1 VLRFLTAVFRLFG
14 RGRSPAALL
23 NLTVPRSGYRV
34 ERDIVYGK
42 EKRQKLDLYVPDGFK
57 APAPAVLFFYGG
69 GFIAGRKSEYRIV
82 GQALTSQGIIVGVAD
97 YGLYPEFRFP
107 TFVQDGAKA
116 FVAFRALLPKHGGNP
131 ARAFVA
137 GHSAGAYIAAMLAA
151 NPLYLKEAGG
161 DPASLRGA
169 IGMAGAYDFL
179 PITDPQRIQIFGGS
193 NRAETQP
200 IAFVD
205 GKRPPMLLASGD
217 IDKAVSLRNTRNLAA
232 RLRTHGSK
240 VEEIVYPRL
249 GHSGIMLALAPGFR
263 HLAPIRA
270 DIVRFVEKN

>member
-1 VLRFLTAVFRLFG
+1 VLRLLTAVFGLFG
-14 RGRSPAALL
+14 RGRSPASLL
-23 NLTVPRSGYRV
+23 NLTVPRSGYRI
-34 ERDIVYGK
+34 ERDIPYGD
-42 EKRQKLDLYVPDGFK
+42 ERRQKLDLYVPDGFK

-82 GQALTSQGIIVGVAD
+82 GQALTSQGIIVGIGD

-107 TFVQDGAKA
+107 VFVQDGAKA
-116 FVAFRALLPKHGGNP
+116 FVAFRQLLPQYGGNP

-151 NPLYLKEAGG
+151 NPFYLKEAGG
-161 DPASLRGA
+161 DPLSLRGA

-179 PITDPQRIQIFGGS
+179 PITDPQRIEIFGGS
-193 NRAETQP
+193 NRAESQP
-200 IAFVD
+200 INFVD

-217 IDKAVSLRNTRNLAA
+217 IDKAVSVRNTRNLAA
-232 RLRTHGSK
+232 KLRAQGSK

-263 HLAPIRA
+263 RLAPIRA
-270 DIVRFVEKN
+270 DMVRFIKSN